1 MQLHTHTN
9 GNAGVRAVIDALA
22 ALQDAKPR
30 FDHRF
35 TIQHYGIS
43 TPEDAA
49 RLARLGGLA
58 SVNPYYV
65 FQRAEINVPYMG
77 TDRAETAARL
87 RTLVSS
93 GVLTALHTDT
103 PVAPP
108 RPLEAMWIAVN
119 RVGIRSGKVLAPDE
133 RVTPHQAMRMVTIDA
148 AATLG
153 AEDKVGSIRAGKF
166 ADFTVLGANPLEV
179 DPTTI
184 RDIRVWGVVIGG
196 TKHPASAIKPLE
208 KEAPGAAPDAT
219 PAPAPK
225 PAVVPAA
232 PAAAALARD
241 RPRSLA
247 ERYGNPA
254 ARLDIDAAVQHA
266 QGCRLEFWRALAART
281 PDAPP

>member
-1 MQLHTHTN
+1 
-9 GNAGVRAVIDALA
+9 
-22 ALQDAKPR
+22 
-30 FDHRF
+30 
-35 TIQHYGIS
+35 
-43 TPEDAA
+43 
-49 RLARLGGLA
+49 
-58 SVNPYYV
+58 
-65 FQRAEINVPYMG
+65 MG

-133 RVTPHQAMRMVTIDA
+133 RVTPLQAMRMITIDA
-148 AATLG
+148 ATTLG

-179 DPTTI
+179 DPMAI
-184 RDIRVWGVVIGG
+184 RDIPVWGVVIGG
-196 TKHPASAIKPLE
+196 TKHPASEITPLASAKPGTV
-208 KEAPGAAPDAT
+208 PG
-219 PAPAPK
+219 
-225 PAVVPAA
+225 PAA
-232 PAAAALARD
+232 PASAMRPAVAPGPVAASGAVPRAD

-254 ARLDIDAAVQHA
+254 ARLDVDAAVRHA
-266 QGCRLEFWRALAART
+266 DGCRLEFWRARAALGPIDGDRQT
-281 PDAPP
+281 IP